1 MSVSHQEMIAHLS
14 SNLRRLMV
22 SAKLSQRELSRRAGV
37 DPMCLNNAI
46 NGKSLISTMNLY
58 RLSLALDRPMNWLVS
73 DQEKSPSSRRKNKS
87 PAA

>member
-1 MSVSHQEMIAHLS
+1 MEA
-14 SNLRRLMV
+14 
-22 SAKLSQRELSRRAGV
+22 AKLSQRELSRRAGV

-73 DQEKSPSSRRKNKS
+73 DQDRSESARRKKKS
-87 PAA
+87 PAE

>member
-1 MSVSHQEMIAHLS
+1 MPTTHQNLIRNLAA
-14 SNLRRLMV
+14 NLRRLMEA
-22 SAKLSQRELSRRAGV
+22 AKLSQRELSRRAGV

-73 DQEKSPSSRRKNKS
+73 DQDRSESARRKKKS
-87 PAA
+87 PAE